1 MSLHKIYLFCEAIHS
16 GKTTQLQQWL
26 RNKNNQ
32 VSGILTPDKDGKRQ
46 LYDIARNEY
55 HEFEVDENTP
65 ENEILEIGKYRFAK
79 EGFARAQEIMRR
91 SLKENTEW
99 MIVDEVGKLELDEKT
114 GLEPALG
121 DVIRFYQNGH
131 AKGKLILVLRN
142 YLLDEA
148 VEVYGLNRDML
159 IHKNFFE

>member
-1 MSLHKIYLFCEAIHS
+1 MNLHNIYLFCEAIHS

-32 VSGILTPDKDGKRQ
+32 VSGILTPDKDGRRQ
-46 LYDIARNEY
+46 LYDISRSEY
-55 HEFEVDENTP
+55 HELETDENTP
-65 ENEILEIGKYRFAK
+65 AAEVLVMGKYRFSK
-79 EGFARAQEIMRR
+79 QGFEKAREILMR
-91 SLKENTEW
+91 SIKENTEW
-99 MIVDEVGKLELDEKT
+99 MIVDEVGKLELNEQA

-121 DVIRFYQNGH
+121 EVIRFYQSGN
-131 AKGKLILVLRN
+131 AKGKLIVVIRT

-148 VEVYGLNRDML
+148 VDRYGLNRDML

>member
-1 MSLHKIYLFCEAIHS
+1 MSLHKIYILSEAIHS

-26 RNKNNQ
+26 RNKDYQ
-32 VSGILTPDKDGKRQ
+32 VSGILTPDKDGKRK

-55 HEFEVDENTP
+55 HELEIEDELP
-65 ENEILEIGKYRFAK
+65 EEEIEKIGKYRFGKA
-79 EGFARAQEIMRR
+79 GFRKAQEILRR
-91 SLKENTEW
+91 SIKENSEW
-99 MIVDEVGKLELDEKT
+99 MIVDEVGKLELDNKE

-121 DVIRFYQNGH
+121 EVIQFYREGN
-131 AKGKLILVLRN
+131 AKGKLILVIRN

-148 VEVYGLNRDML
+148 VDVYGLNRDML

>member
-1 MSLHKIYLFCEAIHS
+1 MSLHRIYLFCEAIHS

-26 RNKNNQ
+26 RNKSNQ

-55 HEFEVDENTP
+55 HELEMDEHTP
-65 ENEILEIGKYRFAK
+65 ENEILKIGKYRFSK
-79 EGFARAQEIMRR
+79 QGFAKAQEIMRR
-91 SLKENTEW
+91 ALEENTEW
-99 MIVDEVGKLELDEKT
+99 MIVDEVGKLELDDKT

-121 DVIRFYQNGH
+121 EVIRFYQNGA
-131 AKGKLILVLRN
+131 AKGKLILVIRN

-148 VEVYGLNRDML
+148 VEAYGLNRDML

>member
-26 RNKNNQ
+26 RNKTDQ

-55 HEFEVDENTP
+55 HELQMDENAP
-65 ENEILEIGKYRFAK
+65 EKEILEIGKYRFAK
-79 EGFARAQEIMRR
+79 EGFAKAQEILRR
-91 SLKENTEW
+91 SLEENTEW
-99 MIVDEVGKLELDEKT
+99 MVVDEVGKLELNEQT

-121 DVIRFYQNGH
+121 EVIRFYQNGD
-131 AKGKLILVLRN
+131 AKGKLILVIRN